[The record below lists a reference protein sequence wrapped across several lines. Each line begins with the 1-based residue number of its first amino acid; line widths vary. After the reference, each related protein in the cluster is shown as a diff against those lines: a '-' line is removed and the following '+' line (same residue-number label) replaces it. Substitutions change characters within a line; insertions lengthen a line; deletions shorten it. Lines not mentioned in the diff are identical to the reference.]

1 MKPIRRNWLAASGL
15 AAAALMGT
23 LWLMGQGQPR
33 AIAPRADLLP
43 NEVATI
49 NLFETTSP
57 SVVHIESIAVRRDFF
72 TLNLTKIPAG
82 TGTGF
87 IWDKHGHVVTNYHV
101 IREANA
107 AKVILSDQSTWN
119 AKLVGAEP
127 DKDLAVLKIDA
138 PEAKLK
144 PITVGT
150 SSDLRVGQSVF
161 AIGNP
166 FGLDQTLTT
175 GVISG
180 LGREIQSVSGRT
192 IENVIQTDAA
202 INPGNSGGPLLDSS
216 GRVIGV
222 NTAIFSPSG
231 AYAGVG
237 FAVPVNVVNRMVPQ
251 LIQHGRVIKPVL
263 GIEIANDALLS
274 RQGVDGV
281 LVMDVVEGSG
291 AEKAGILPTRRD
303 RRGEVI
309 LGDLVV
315 EVDGRKIKNSEDLFK
330 ALDRRKV
337 GDTVAVKVRRGAKEI
352 VTMQVLLTASQ

>member
-1 MKPIRRNWLAASGL
+1 MKLIRRNWAAVLGFSSAIL
-15 AAAALMGT
+15 LGT

-33 AIAPRADLLP
+33 EISPRADLYP
-43 NEVATI
+43 SEIATI

-87 IWDKHGHVVTNYHV
+87 IWDQQGHVVTNYHV
-101 IREANA
+101 IKDANA

-138 PEAKLK
+138 PKEKLR
-144 PITVGT
+144 PIHVGT

-180 LGREIQSVSGRT
+180 LGREIEAVTKRT
-192 IENVIQTDAA
+192 IEDVIQTDAA

-237 FAVPVNVVNRMVPQ
+237 FAVPVNVVNRIVPQ
-251 LIQHGRVIKPVL
+251 LIEFGRVIKPVL
-263 GIEIANDALLS
+263 GIEIANDAVLR
-274 RQGVDGV
+274 RQGIDGV
-281 LVMDVVEGSG
+281 LVMEVVPGSG
-291 AEKAGILPTRRD
+291 AAKAGIRGTTRD
-303 RRGEVI
+303 NRGQVQ

-315 EVDGRKIKNSEDLFK
+315 EVDGRKIQGSEDLYK
-330 ALDRRKV
+330 ALDKRRI
-337 GDTVAVKVRRGAKEI
+337 GDTVPVKVRRGPDKF
-352 VTMQVLLTASQ
+352 VSLDVLLTASK

>member
-1 MKPIRRNWLAASGL
+1 MWLV
-15 AAAALMGT
+15 
-23 LWLMGQGQPR
+23 GQGQPR
-33 AIAPRADLLP
+33 PVAPRVNFLP
-43 NEVATI
+43 QEQATI

-57 SVVHIESIAVRRDFF
+57 SVVHIESISVRRDFS

-87 IWDKHGHVVTNYHV
+87 IWDRDGHIVTNYHV

-107 AKVILSDQSTWN
+107 AKVILNDQTTWN

-138 PEAKLK
+138 PVEKLT
-144 PITVGT
+144 PILLGT

-180 LGREIQSVSGRT
+180 LGREIEAVTGRT
-192 IENVIQTDAA
+192 IEDVIQTDAA

-216 GRVIGV
+216 GRVIGI

-251 LIQHGRVIKPVL
+251 LIDFGRVIKPVL
-263 GIEIANDALLS
+263 GIEIANEAVLR
-274 RQGVDGV
+274 RQGIEGV
-281 LVMDVVEGSG
+281 LVLNVVKGSG
-291 AEKAGILPTRRD
+291 AEEAGIRGTSRD
-303 RRGEVI
+303 SRGQLI

-315 EVDGRKIKNSEDLFK
+315 EVDGRKINESEDIYK

-337 GDTVAVKVRRGAKEI
+337 GDVVTVKVQRGREEFSSLEVELKAAE
-352 VTMQVLLTASQ
+352 